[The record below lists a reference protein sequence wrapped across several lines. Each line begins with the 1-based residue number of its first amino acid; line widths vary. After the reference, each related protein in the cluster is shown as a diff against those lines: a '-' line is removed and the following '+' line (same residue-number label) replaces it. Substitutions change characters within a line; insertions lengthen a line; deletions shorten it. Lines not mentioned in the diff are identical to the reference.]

1 MCTQPRQVACIEVAY
16 YSAIQVN
23 ETVGGTIGYQIR
35 FYKRT
40 SSTTK
45 VVYTTEWILVKKLL
59 NQSALDTY
67 GIVILD
73 EVHLLTTTIAI
84 LMAIMNELISDK
96 KVKLIVCSTTLDR
109 DKFRHYFTSAK
120 YLEMPIETF
129 EPTTRNSQ
137 YVVTR
142 PAL

>member
-1 MCTQPRQVACIEVAY
+1 MCTQPRQVACIEVAN

-73 EVHLLTTTIAI
+73 EVHLLTTTIDI
-84 LMAIMNELISDK
+84 LMAIMNE
-96 KVKLIVCSTTLDR
+96 
-109 DKFRHYFTSAK
+109 
-120 YLEMPIETF
+120 
-129 EPTTRNSQ
+129 
-137 YVVTR
+137 
-142 PAL
+142 